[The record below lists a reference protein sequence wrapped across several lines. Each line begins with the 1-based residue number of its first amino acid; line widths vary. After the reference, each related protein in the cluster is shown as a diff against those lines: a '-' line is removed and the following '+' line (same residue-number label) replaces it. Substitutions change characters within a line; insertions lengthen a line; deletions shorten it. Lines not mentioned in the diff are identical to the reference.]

1 MIDKDSLQLDK
12 PRRTPDHPTKSHV
25 VKTRVDG
32 KEKIIRFGEQGAS
45 TAGKPKQGESE
56 RMTAKRASFKSRHAK
71 NIAKGK
77 SSAAYWAN
85 KVKWATGGSVE
96 LEDLNSKY
104 EGLKKPDFSL
114 LNSFKGMIKTLQSR
128 AEETQ
133 GQEFDPLETLKPTR
147 AAPTLE
153 DLYSSYAAE
162 PAAGIAGHAGRAEVG
177 VTPSDAL
184 SLAAS
189 QMGLT
194 EGGQRAAIQDYLT
207 TGGANLDPATTAW
220 CAAFVNSTLQ
230 QTGVQGTGSN
240 MARSFLDWG
249 QSVDQPQEGDLAVF
263 SRGDANGPYGHV
275 GFFKGYDD
283 QGNVLVLG
291 GNQGDAVSISPYPRE
306 SLLGFRRAGEAEPQ
320 KFAEGGGVPAP
331 KRSEPETSSLTGF
344 PEIDRM
350 IVALGNV
357 NQMFNPV
364 EAIGESMDASKRM
377 LAPDTPA
384 MGRVAALGDML
395 SGVGGVVAPVAT
407 AARAGTPA
415 AAALMESLLGGS
427 PTTTAMGDANKF
439 GEGWSDA
446 YHWSR
451 SPDDFTEFD
460 PSKSTSA
467 MSQLGPHVGTKEA
480 ANARYMG
487 YADADGNPSPLG
499 FTVPLK
505 ADLSK
510 QFVNPSTGEP
520 WSEMDLEMLVS
531 AMADEY
537 GVDRRAVAPIMR
549 DKLAQEGYT
558 SIPYVNDIEDAG
570 NISHIM
576 LTERPSGQDAVL
588 RSRFAK
594 FDPSMRNMK
603 NLGYAEGGG
612 VSKPKR
618 GEVMYAVPPPAESW
632 GKGSS
637 PKRERNFGELA
648 LKMADP
654 YIAEAYDA
662 LTRAPVIDTNSYVP
676 QSVQR
681 INQAIG
687 NTGSAALSALT
698 GLVYGGA
705 GLAGDVADATGLGGG
720 SRLARDLAAMA
731 DVAGVAPEGRML
743 SALLDAGAARDV
755 GSTIV
760 ERANQRGPV
769 PVMGSNFGNVLGGA
783 EVTPGIE
790 AADRIADMLRTGR
803 ADEITDELADQADP
817 QRMMYHYTNGNT
829 GMDLPMDYASRMERS
844 KQMGFDTSLPL
855 YHGTT
860 TGDIKRFRL
869 SPRTNDF
876 AIYSAKDPAYA
887 NEFAGYYPERP
898 VSDLR
903 LEEGSSVIPLFSKGE
918 HGDFTMGGGV
928 LDRQDVPNIAE
939 MFGIDPQ
946 ELLASWDEIATES
959 LGPNADV
966 LPTYSFVENSPLF
979 KERLEELGMSGVD
992 FLDYSSSS
1000 PYDEFETWNRAT
1012 LNPADLRSK
1021 FARFDPRLGHL
1032 SHLDYAKGGTVNA
1045 NFNRDRQRDDLR
1057 TIGDTVYERRADG
1070 VLSPLSRVKYAASK
1084 PAEPETGSRTG
1095 FPEVDRMLVKLGN
1108 LNEALNPMVAIQN
1121 SQQASRRMFEPNI
1134 SGWDRLAAAGD
1145 MLSNVAG
1152 VVAPAALS
1160 ARAGV
1165 PAATALIESLVGGS
1179 PTMTAV
1185 GDTAR
1190 DVGRKIVERAN
1201 QRGPVPVMGSNFG
1214 SLFPPTIADPYARRA
1229 ADRVAEMLR
1238 MGREDEITD
1247 ELLEQADPQV
1257 LMRHYTSGNTGMDMP
1272 MDYASRMARAKQMGF
1287 GEDVMLHGTP
1297 YKSFSQFKPSEFG
1310 AIGPGVYVTKRPVTA
1325 TDYARGYGQM
1335 NARDTFVQDG
1345 EVYTVGGNVVPVR
1358 VKGEQQSFPDWTTNK
1373 MDNLKLDGMYGST
1386 YKADDAA
1393 SRMAEEQGFTGVQG
1407 RNENSAI
1414 FNPTSLRSQFAR
1426 FDPRLSHLGNLSAGV
1441 AAGAV
1446 GLEAAQYDP
1455 DQVDTIAD
1463 TVRKRE
1469 FATGG
1474 AVEYD
1479 PVAVDN
1485 IINQIREVNRG

>member
-1 MIDKDSLQLDK
+1 MIDKDGLQLDK

-77 SSAAYWAN
+77 SSAAYWADR
-85 KVKWATGGSVE
+85 VKWATGGSVE

-153 DLYSSYAAE
+153 DLYASYGVE
-162 PAAGIAGHAGRAEVG
+162 PAAGPASVAGIAGHAGRVEAG
-177 VTPSDAL
+177 VTPPDAL

-263 SRGDANGPYGHV
+263 SRGDPNGPYGHV

-291 GNQGDAVSISPYPRE
+291 GNQGDAVSIASYPRE
-306 SLLGFRRAGEAEPQ
+306 SLLGFRRAGEAAPQ
-320 KFAEGGGVPAP
+320 KFAEGGLAELTQKYDRGGEVPKP
-331 KRSEPETSSLTGF
+331 ERGEPETNSLTGF

-364 EAIGESMDASKRM
+364 EAIGESMDASKQM
-377 LAPDTPA
+377 LAAETPA
-384 MGRVAALGDML
+384 MDRVAALGRML
-395 SGVGGVVAPVAT
+395 SGVGGVIAPVAT

-427 PTTTAMGDANKF
+427 PATTAMGDTAKDI
-439 GEGWSDA
+439 G
-446 YHWSR
+446 
-451 SPDDFTEFD
+451 
-460 PSKSTSA
+460 
-467 MSQLGPHVGTKEA
+467 
-480 ANARYMG
+480 
-487 YADADGNPSPLG
+487 
-499 FTVPLK
+499 
-505 ADLSK
+505 
-510 QFVNPSTGEP
+510 
-520 WSEMDLEMLVS
+520 
-531 AMADEY
+531 
-537 GVDRRAVAPIMR
+537 RA
-549 DKLAQEGYT
+549 
-558 SIPYVNDIEDAG
+558 
-570 NISHIM
+570 
-576 LTERPSGQDAVL
+576 
-588 RSRFAK
+588 
-594 FDPSMRNMK
+594 
-603 NLGYAEGGG
+603 
-612 VSKPKR
+612 
-618 GEVMYAVPPPAESW
+618 
-632 GKGSS
+632 
-637 PKRERNFGELA
+637 
-648 LKMADP
+648 
-654 YIAEAYDA
+654 
-662 LTRAPVIDTNSYVP
+662 
-676 QSVQR
+676 
-681 INQAIG
+681 
-687 NTGSAALSALT
+687 
-698 GLVYGGA
+698 
-705 GLAGDVADATGLGGG
+705 
-720 SRLARDLAAMA
+720 
-731 DVAGVAPEGRML
+731 
-743 SALLDAGAARDV
+743 
-755 GSTIV
+755 IV

-769 PVMGSNFGNVLGGA
+769 PVMGSNFGNVLGDA
-783 EVTPGIE
+783 KVTPGIE

-817 QRMMYHYTNGNT
+817 QRLMHHYKSGNT

-844 KQMGFDTSLPL
+844 KQMGFGEETFLHGTPYESFNQFKPSEFGAIGPGVYVTKRPVTATDYARGYGQMKARDTFVLDGEVYTVGGNVVPVRVKGEQQSFPDWTTNKMDNLKLDGMYGSTYKADEAASRMAEEQGFTGVQGRNENSAIFNPTSL
-855 YHGTT
+855 
-860 TGDIKRFRL
+860 
-869 SPRTNDF
+869 
-876 AIYSAKDPAYA
+876 
-887 NEFAGYYPERP
+887 
-898 VSDLR
+898 
-903 LEEGSSVIPLFSKGE
+903 
-918 HGDFTMGGGV
+918 
-928 LDRQDVPNIAE
+928 
-939 MFGIDPQ
+939 
-946 ELLASWDEIATES
+946 
-959 LGPNADV
+959 
-966 LPTYSFVENSPLF
+966 
-979 KERLEELGMSGVD
+979 
-992 FLDYSSSS
+992 
-1000 PYDEFETWNRAT
+1000 
-1012 LNPADLRSK
+1012 RSQ

-1032 SHLDYAKGGTVNA
+1032 AHLNYAEGGTVNA

-1095 FPEVDRMLVKLGN
+1095 FPEVDRMLVTLGN

-1121 SQQASRRMFEPNI
+1121 SQRASQRMFEPNI
-1134 SGWDRLAAAGD
+1134 SGWDRMAAAGD

-1152 VVAPAALS
+1152 VVAPVAVS

-1214 SLFPPTIADPYARRA
+1214 SLFPTTIADPYARRA

-1238 MGREDEITD
+1238 TGREDEITD

-1257 LMRHYTSGNTGMDMP
+1257 LMRHYESGNTGMDMP
-1272 MDYASRMARAKQMGF
+1272 MDYASRMARAK
-1287 GEDVMLHGTP
+1287 
-1297 YKSFSQFKPSEFG
+1297 
-1310 AIGPGVYVTKRPVTA
+1310 
-1325 TDYARGYGQM
+1325 
-1335 NARDTFVQDG
+1335 
-1345 EVYTVGGNVVPVR
+1345 
-1358 VKGEQQSFPDWTTNK
+1358 
-1373 MDNLKLDGMYGST
+1373 
-1386 YKADDAA
+1386 
-1393 SRMAEEQGFTGVQG
+1393 EQGFRGDLYSGTGEDFAAFD
-1407 RNENSAI
+1407 RNAVYATD
-1414 FNPTSLRSQFAR
+1414 NPDLAFTYAPTEGGNIIPLMMRAKYDLPTVEAGGANWNRLTPEMQVSDPKYFKSGEETSLSTPGFEREAKREGASGVTFKDIVDIGGYFNKHPSAFGAPDGTVYDNKVVNNAYVDYLRNVQKLSTVEARFYPNLVRSKFAR

-1455 DQVDTIAD
+1455 EQVDKIAD

>member
-1 MIDKDSLQLDK
+1 MIDKDGLQLDK

-77 SSAAYWAN
+77 SSAAYWADR
-85 KVKWATGGSVE
+85 VKWATGGSVE

-153 DLYSSYAAE
+153 DLYASYGVE
-162 PAAGIAGHAGRAEVG
+162 PTAGPASVAGIAGHAGRVEAG
-177 VTPSDAL
+177 VTPPDAL

-263 SRGDANGPYGHV
+263 SRGDPNGPYGHV

-291 GNQGDAVSISPYPRE
+291 GNQGDAVSIASYPRE

-320 KFAEGGGVPAP
+320 KFAKGGLAELTQKYDRGGEVPKP
-331 KRSEPETSSLTGF
+331 ERGEPETSSLTGF

-384 MGRVAALGDML
+384 MDRVAALGDML

-427 PTTTAMGDANKF
+427 PATTAMGDTAKDVGRAIVERANQRGPVPMMGSNFGNVPVKPPKATKGFRAYHSSPYDFDEFDISKTGTGYGTGFYGNGLYFSKDRRVSGQGGEYWREFLDRFEGPEREAAEVMLANKF
-439 GEGWSDA
+439 DREKAAEQMQRRIKNSEYSGLEEIVNTQKAALDMIRSGQIVGPRTYEVDIKANPNDFFDFDRRLGEQ
-446 YHWSR
+446 
-451 SPDDFTEFD
+451 SPAVREAF
-460 PSKSTSA
+460 SSI
-467 MSQLGPHVGTKEA
+467 GTPEE
-480 ANARYMG
+480 
-487 YADADGNPSPLG
+487 L
-499 FTVPLK
+499 
-505 ADLSK
+505 ADL
-510 QFVNPSTGEP
+510 
-520 WSEMDLEMLVS
+520 
-531 AMADEY
+531 Y
-537 GVDRRAVAPIMR
+537 GYQAY
-549 DKLAQEGYT
+549 DKLQELHGYT
-558 SIPYVNDIEDAG
+558 PNRLPDLNAEREAG
-570 NISHIM
+570 IKS
-576 LTERPSGQDAVL
+576 SAVL
-588 RSRFAK
+588 RDAGVPGTRAEDGRSTHYAV
-594 FDPSMRNMK
+594 FDDKLISLVRKYGIAGAATM
-603 NLGYAEGGG
+603 LGVSSADVEQAVAQPGVEDLNNKYAEGGG
-612 VSKPKR
+612 VSKPNR
-618 GEVMYAVPPPAESW
+618 GEIMYAVPPPAESW

-648 LKMADP
+648 LEMADP

-720 SRLARDLAAMA
+720 SRLARDLAAMS

-743 SALLDAGAARDV
+743 SALLDAGAARDA
-755 GSTIV
+755 GRTIV

-769 PVMGSNFGNVLGGA
+769 PVMGSNFGNVFKP
-783 EVTPGIE
+783 VTPEIE
-790 AADRIADMLRTGR
+790 
-803 ADEITDELADQADP
+803 
-817 QRMMYHYTNGNT
+817 
-829 GMDLPMDYASRMERS
+829 
-844 KQMGFDTSLPL
+844 
-855 YHGTT
+855 
-860 TGDIKRFRL
+860 
-869 SPRTNDF
+869 
-876 AIYSAKDPAYA
+876 
-887 NEFAGYYPERP
+887 
-898 VSDLR
+898 
-903 LEEGSSVIPLFSKGE
+903 
-918 HGDFTMGGGV
+918 
-928 LDRQDVPNIAE
+928 
-939 MFGIDPQ
+939 
-946 ELLASWDEIATES
+946 
-959 LGPNADV
+959 
-966 LPTYSFVENSPLF
+966 
-979 KERLEELGMSGVD
+979 
-992 FLDYSSSS
+992 
-1000 PYDEFETWNRAT
+1000 
-1012 LNPADLRSK
+1012 
-1021 FARFDPRLGHL
+1021 
-1032 SHLDYAKGGTVNA
+1032 
-1045 NFNRDRQRDDLR
+1045 
-1057 TIGDTVYERRADG
+1057 
-1070 VLSPLSRVKYAASK
+1070 
-1084 PAEPETGSRTG
+1084 
-1095 FPEVDRMLVKLGN
+1095 
-1108 LNEALNPMVAIQN
+1108 
-1121 SQQASRRMFEPNI
+1121 
-1134 SGWDRLAAAGD
+1134 
-1145 MLSNVAG
+1145 
-1152 VVAPAALS
+1152 
-1160 ARAGV
+1160 
-1165 PAATALIESLVGGS
+1165 
-1179 PTMTAV
+1179 
-1185 GDTAR
+1185 
-1190 DVGRKIVERAN
+1190 
-1201 QRGPVPVMGSNFG
+1201 
-1214 SLFPPTIADPYARRA
+1214 A

-1257 LMRHYTSGNTGMDMP
+1257 LMHHYKSGNTGMDMP
-1272 MDYASRMARAKQMGF
+1272 MDYASRMARAK
-1287 GEDVMLHGTP
+1287 
-1297 YKSFSQFKPSEFG
+1297 
-1310 AIGPGVYVTKRPVTA
+1310 
-1325 TDYARGYGQM
+1325 
-1335 NARDTFVQDG
+1335 
-1345 EVYTVGGNVVPVR
+1345 
-1358 VKGEQQSFPDWTTNK
+1358 
-1373 MDNLKLDGMYGST
+1373 
-1386 YKADDAA
+1386 
-1393 SRMAEEQGFTGVQG
+1393 EQGFRGDLYSGTGEDFAAFDRNAVYATDNPDLAYTYAPTQG
-1407 RNENSAI
+1407 GSIMPLMMRTKYDLPMIEAGGSNWNMLTPEMRKGGPGAPFLPKDELPPASFENEVENYNPDNWDFLTTRDFEEAAKKQGLSGVTFNNIVDMGGYFNKPKGDPGTPEREAYMEYIMNAQKPSAVEAR
-1414 FNPTSLRSQFAR
+1414 FYPNLVRSKFAR

-1455 DQVDTIAD
+1455 DQVDKIAD

-1474 AVEYD
+1474 AVKYD
-1479 PVAVDN
+1479 PAAVDS

>member
-1 MIDKDSLQLDK
+1 MIDKDGLQLDK

-77 SSAAYWAN
+77 SSAAYWADR
-85 KVKWATGGSVE
+85 VKWATGGSVE

-153 DLYSSYAAE
+153 DLYASYGVE
-162 PAAGIAGHAGRAEVG
+162 PAAGPASVAGIAGHAGRVEAG
-177 VTPSDAL
+177 VTPPDAL

-263 SRGDANGPYGHV
+263 SRGDPNGPYGHV

-291 GNQGDAVSISPYPRE
+291 GNQGDAVSIASYPRE
-306 SLLGFRRAGEAEPQ
+306 SLLGFRRAGEAAPQ
-320 KFAEGGGVPAP
+320 KFAEGGLAELTQKYDRGGEVPKP
-331 KRSEPETSSLTGF
+331 ERGEPETNSLTGF

-364 EAIGESMDASKRM
+364 EAIGESMDASKQM
-377 LAPDTPA
+377 LAAETPA
-384 MGRVAALGDML
+384 MDRVAALGRML
-395 SGVGGVVAPVAT
+395 SGVGGVIAPVAT

-427 PTTTAMGDANKF
+427 PATTAMGDTAKDI
-439 GEGWSDA
+439 G
-446 YHWSR
+446 
-451 SPDDFTEFD
+451 
-460 PSKSTSA
+460 
-467 MSQLGPHVGTKEA
+467 
-480 ANARYMG
+480 
-487 YADADGNPSPLG
+487 
-499 FTVPLK
+499 
-505 ADLSK
+505 
-510 QFVNPSTGEP
+510 
-520 WSEMDLEMLVS
+520 
-531 AMADEY
+531 
-537 GVDRRAVAPIMR
+537 RA
-549 DKLAQEGYT
+549 
-558 SIPYVNDIEDAG
+558 
-570 NISHIM
+570 
-576 LTERPSGQDAVL
+576 
-588 RSRFAK
+588 
-594 FDPSMRNMK
+594 
-603 NLGYAEGGG
+603 
-612 VSKPKR
+612 
-618 GEVMYAVPPPAESW
+618 
-632 GKGSS
+632 
-637 PKRERNFGELA
+637 
-648 LKMADP
+648 
-654 YIAEAYDA
+654 
-662 LTRAPVIDTNSYVP
+662 
-676 QSVQR
+676 
-681 INQAIG
+681 
-687 NTGSAALSALT
+687 
-698 GLVYGGA
+698 
-705 GLAGDVADATGLGGG
+705 
-720 SRLARDLAAMA
+720 
-731 DVAGVAPEGRML
+731 
-743 SALLDAGAARDV
+743 
-755 GSTIV
+755 IV

-769 PVMGSNFGNVLGGA
+769 PVMGSNFGNVLGDA
-783 EVTPGIE
+783 KVTPGIE

-817 QRMMYHYTNGNT
+817 QRLMHHYKSGNT

-844 KQMGFDTSLPL
+844 KQMGF
-855 YHGTT
+855 G
-860 TGDIKRFRL
+860 
-869 SPRTNDF
+869 
-876 AIYSAKDPAYA
+876 
-887 NEFAGYYPERP
+887 
-898 VSDLR
+898 
-903 LEEGSSVIPLFSKGE
+903 EETF
-918 HGDFTMGGGV
+918 
-928 LDRQDVPNIAE
+928 
-939 MFGIDPQ
+939 
-946 ELLASWDEIATES
+946 
-959 LGPNADV
+959 
-966 LPTYSFVENSPLF
+966 
-979 KERLEELGMSGVD
+979 
-992 FLDYSSSS
+992 
-1000 PYDEFETWNRAT
+1000 
-1012 LNPADLRSK
+1012 
-1021 FARFDPRLGHL
+1021 
-1032 SHLDYAKGGTVNA
+1032 
-1045 NFNRDRQRDDLR
+1045 
-1057 TIGDTVYERRADG
+1057 
-1070 VLSPLSRVKYAASK
+1070 
-1084 PAEPETGSRTG
+1084 
-1095 FPEVDRMLVKLGN
+1095 
-1108 LNEALNPMVAIQN
+1108 
-1121 SQQASRRMFEPNI
+1121 
-1134 SGWDRLAAAGD
+1134 
-1145 MLSNVAG
+1145 
-1152 VVAPAALS
+1152 
-1160 ARAGV
+1160 
-1165 PAATALIESLVGGS
+1165 
-1179 PTMTAV
+1179 
-1185 GDTAR
+1185 
-1190 DVGRKIVERAN
+1190 
-1201 QRGPVPVMGSNFG
+1201 
-1214 SLFPPTIADPYARRA
+1214 
-1229 ADRVAEMLR
+1229 
-1238 MGREDEITD
+1238 
-1247 ELLEQADPQV
+1247 
-1257 LMRHYTSGNTGMDMP
+1257 
-1272 MDYASRMARAKQMGF
+1272 
-1287 GEDVMLHGTP
+1287 LHGTP
-1297 YKSFSQFKPSEFG
+1297 YESFNQFKPSEFG

-1386 YKADDAA
+1386 YKADEAA

-1426 FDPRLSHLGNLSAGV
+1426 FDPRLGHLAHLNYAEGGTVNANFNRDRQRDDLRTIGDTVYERRADGVLSPLSRVKYAASKPAEPETGSRTGFPEVDRMLVTLGNLNEALNPMVAIQNSQRASQRMFEPNISGWDRMAAAGDMLSNVAGVVAPVAVSARAGVPAATALIESLVGGSPTMTAVGDTARDVGRKIVERANQRGPVPVMGSNFGSLFPTTIADPYARRAADRVAEMLRTGREDEITDELLEQADPQVLMRHYESGNTGMDMPMDYASRMARAKEQGFRGDLYSGTGEDFAAFDRNAVYATDNPDLAFTYAPTEGGNIIPLMMRAKYDLPTVEAGGANWNRLTPEMQVSDPKYFKSGEETSLSTPGFEREAKREGASGVTFKDIVDIGGYFNKHPSAFGAPDGTVYDNKVVNNAYVDYLRNVQKLSTVEARFYPNLVRSKFARFDPRLSHLGNLSAGV

-1455 DQVDTIAD
+1455 EQVDKIAD

>member
-1 MIDKDSLQLDK
+1 
-12 PRRTPDHPTKSHV
+12 
-25 VKTRVDG
+25 
-32 KEKIIRFGEQGAS
+32 
-45 TAGKPKQGESE
+45 
-56 RMTAKRASFKSRHAK
+56 
-71 NIAKGK
+71 
-77 SSAAYWAN
+77 
-85 KVKWATGGSVE
+85 
-96 LEDLNSKY
+96 
-104 EGLKKPDFSL
+104 
-114 LNSFKGMIKTLQSR
+114 
-128 AEETQ
+128 
-133 GQEFDPLETLKPTR
+133 
-147 AAPTLE
+147 
-153 DLYSSYAAE
+153 
-162 PAAGIAGHAGRAEVG
+162 
-177 VTPSDAL
+177 
-184 SLAAS
+184 
-189 QMGLT
+189 
-194 EGGQRAAIQDYLT
+194 
-207 TGGANLDPATTAW
+207 
-220 CAAFVNSTLQ
+220 
-230 QTGVQGTGSN
+230 
-240 MARSFLDWG
+240 
-249 QSVDQPQEGDLAVF
+249 VF

-306 SLLGFRRAGEAEPQ
+306 SLLGFRRAGEAAPQ
-320 KFAEGGGVPAP
+320 KFAEGGLAELTQKYDRGGEVPKP
-331 KRSEPETSSLTGF
+331 KRGEPETSSLTGF

-357 NQMFNPV
+357 NKMFNPV
-364 EAIGESMDASKRM
+364 EAIRESMDASKRM

-384 MGRVAALGDML
+384 MDRVAALGDML
-395 SGVGGVVAPVAT
+395 SGVGGVVAPMAVS
-407 AARAGTPA
+407 ARAGTPA

-427 PTTTAMGDANKF
+427 PTTTAMGDTAKDI
-439 GEGWSDA
+439 G
-446 YHWSR
+446 
-451 SPDDFTEFD
+451 
-460 PSKSTSA
+460 
-467 MSQLGPHVGTKEA
+467 
-480 ANARYMG
+480 
-487 YADADGNPSPLG
+487 
-499 FTVPLK
+499 
-505 ADLSK
+505 
-510 QFVNPSTGEP
+510 
-520 WSEMDLEMLVS
+520 
-531 AMADEY
+531 
-537 GVDRRAVAPIMR
+537 RA
-549 DKLAQEGYT
+549 
-558 SIPYVNDIEDAG
+558 
-570 NISHIM
+570 
-576 LTERPSGQDAVL
+576 
-588 RSRFAK
+588 
-594 FDPSMRNMK
+594 
-603 NLGYAEGGG
+603 
-612 VSKPKR
+612 
-618 GEVMYAVPPPAESW
+618 
-632 GKGSS
+632 
-637 PKRERNFGELA
+637 
-648 LKMADP
+648 
-654 YIAEAYDA
+654 
-662 LTRAPVIDTNSYVP
+662 
-676 QSVQR
+676 
-681 INQAIG
+681 
-687 NTGSAALSALT
+687 
-698 GLVYGGA
+698 
-705 GLAGDVADATGLGGG
+705 
-720 SRLARDLAAMA
+720 
-731 DVAGVAPEGRML
+731 
-743 SALLDAGAARDV
+743 
-755 GSTIV
+755 IV

-869 SPRTNDF
+869 NPRTNDF

-887 NEFAGYYPERP
+887 NEFAGYDPTRP

-918 HGDFTMGGGV
+918 HGDFTMSGGV

-946 ELLASWDEIATES
+946 ELLTSWDEIATES

-1032 SHLDYAKGGTVNA
+1032 SHLDYAKGGTVTA

-1095 FPEVDRMLVKLGN
+1095 FPEVDRMLVTLGN

-1121 SQQASRRMFEPNI
+1121 SQKASRRMFEPNI

-1165 PAATALIESLVGGS
+1165 PAATALMESLIGGS
-1179 PTMTAV
+1179 PTMAAV

-1214 SLFPPTIADPYARRA
+1214 NVLGDRGVTIANKGDNMFEVKVGGKPAGELSLSEGNGLFFMDDAMLSPEFRGKGVGSAAYDLVEKQLGERLVPSPRGLSDAAVSFWRKRLEGMDPTERATTLEYYGDALRGMGLPQKLIQQNLARLKPVTPEIKA
-1229 ADRVAEMLR
+1229 ADRVAELLR
-1238 MGREDEITD
+1238 TGQEDEIS
-1247 ELLEQADPQV
+1247 EGLFQLADPQV
-1257 LMRHYTSGNTGMDMP
+1257 LTRHYESGNTGMDMP
-1272 MDYASRMARAKQMGF
+1272 MDYASRMARAK
-1287 GEDVMLHGTP
+1287 
-1297 YKSFSQFKPSEFG
+1297 
-1310 AIGPGVYVTKRPVTA
+1310 
-1325 TDYARGYGQM
+1325 
-1335 NARDTFVQDG
+1335 
-1345 EVYTVGGNVVPVR
+1345 
-1358 VKGEQQSFPDWTTNK
+1358 
-1373 MDNLKLDGMYGST
+1373 
-1386 YKADDAA
+1386 
-1393 SRMAEEQGFTGVQG
+1393 EQGFRGDLYSGTGEDFAAFDRNAVYATDNPDLAFTYAPTEGGNIIPLMMRAKYDLPIVEAGGANWNRLTPEMQVNDPKFFKSGEETFLSTRGFEREAKREGASGVTFNDIVDIGGYFNKHPSAFGAPDGTVYDNKVVNNAYVDYLKNVQKPSTVET
-1407 RNENSAI
+1407 RFYPN
-1414 FNPTSLRSQFAR
+1414 LVRSKFAR

-1455 DQVDTIAD
+1455 DQVDKIAD

-1474 AVEYD
+1474 AVKYD
-1479 PVAVDN
+1479 PAAVEN